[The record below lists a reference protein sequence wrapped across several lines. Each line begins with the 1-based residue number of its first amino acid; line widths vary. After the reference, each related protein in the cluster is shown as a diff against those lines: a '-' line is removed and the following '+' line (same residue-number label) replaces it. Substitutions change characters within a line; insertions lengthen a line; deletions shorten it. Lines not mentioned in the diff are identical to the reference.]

1 MLKTSTPWSFIASQ
15 QALISITDLG
25 SVTKANSLSGA
36 SDRTRRLT
44 FPKGFFCNSQAFMVI
59 FRRGPDVYGN
69 HTVLIRGHITL
80 LGVIPV

>member
-25 SVTKANSLSGA
+25 SVTKANSLSGV

-44 FPKGFFCNSQAFMVI
+44 FPKAFSAILKPLWSFSAAALM
-59 FRRGPDVYGN
+59 Y
-69 HTVLIRGHITL
+69 TEITL
-80 LGVIPV
+80 SS